1 MNAQQMLARMTPTTM
16 VAFLGDLTEMGN
28 LDQAECELISL
39 VAYELIANVGSD
51 AIMLLSEACVEHP
64 LIDEE
69 IRMFAEEM
77 EITL

>member
-1 MNAQQMLARMTPTTM
+1 MSANDVISRMSPETM
-16 VAFLGDLTEMGN
+16 VAMLGDLTEMGN

>member
-1 MNAQQMLARMTPTTM
+1 MSANDIISRMSPETM
-16 VAFLGDLTEMGN
+16 VAMLGDLTEMGN

-39 VAYELIANVGSD
+39 AAYELIANVGYD
-51 AIMLLSEACVEHP
+51 AIMLLSEAGISHE
-64 LIDEE
+64 LIDCE

>member
-1 MNAQQMLARMTPTTM
+1 MNVQQMLSRMTPTTM
-16 VAFLGDLTEMGN
+16 VAMLGDLTEMGN

-77 EITL
+77 KITL

>member
-1 MNAQQMLARMTPTTM
+1 MSANDVISRMSPETL
-16 VAFLGDLTEMGN
+16 VSFLSDLTETDNG
-28 LDQAECELISL
+28 QAGSELISL
-39 VAYELIANVGSD
+39 AAYELIANVGSD
-51 AIMLLSEACVEHP
+51 AIMLLSEACVKHP

>member
-1 MNAQQMLARMTPTTM
+1 MSANDVISRMSPDTL
-16 VAFLGDLTEMGN
+16 VAFLGDLTETDN
-28 LDQAECELISL
+28 DQAGSELISL
-39 VAYELIANVGSD
+39 AAYELIANVGED
-51 AIMLLSEACVEHP
+51 AIMLLSEAGIEHP

>member
-1 MNAQQMLARMTPTTM
+1 MSANDIISRMSPETLIS
-16 VAFLGDLTEMGN
+16 FLGDLTETDN
-28 LDQAECELISL
+28 DQEGSELISL
-39 VAYELIANVGSD
+39 AAYELIANVGGD